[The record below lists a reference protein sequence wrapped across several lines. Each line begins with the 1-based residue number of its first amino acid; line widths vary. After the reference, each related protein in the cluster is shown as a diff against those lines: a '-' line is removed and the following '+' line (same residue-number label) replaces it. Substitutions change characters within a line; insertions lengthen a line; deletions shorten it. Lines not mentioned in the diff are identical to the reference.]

1 MAFRGLQ
8 DVRTLRVV
16 VLHPSDSEGEELL
29 THLRRIGCRTQ
40 AIWPPPRELPSQIDV
55 VLLAVRQ
62 GISPELVGLWKSGN
76 TEIAP
81 TRIAIV
87 DYESPLILTEI
98 LQIGVHAVLAKP
110 IRPIGVLTT
119 LVLARELSQR
129 EAKLRDSVRK
139 LERKVGG
146 MRKLGK
152 AKSVLME
159 HHNISEDEAYKII
172 RDQAMAKRVST
183 EEIANAILNA
193 NSILNARRKSD

>member
-1 MAFRGLQ
+1 
-8 DVRTLRVV
+8 VV
-16 VLHPSDSEGEELL
+16 VLHPPDPEGEELL
-29 THLRRIGCRTQ
+29 THLRRIGCRPQ
-40 AIWPPPRELPSQIDV
+40 AIWPPPKELPSQIDV

-62 GISPELVGLWKSGN
+62 GIGPEMINLWRGGN
-76 TEIAP
+76 GEVVS

-98 LQIGVHAVLAKP
+98 LHIGVHAVLAKP

-119 LVLARELSQR
+119 LVVAREISQR
-129 EAKLRDSVRK
+129 EAKLRENVLK

-146 MRKLGK
+146 MRKLSK
-152 AKSVLME
+152 AKSVLMD

-193 NSILNARRKSD
+193 NSILNARRKSV